1 MKSQW
6 KLPEAEQL
14 WKLLDKYKYVLL
26 LVAAGLALLLWPVGE
41 GEQSQESASGG
52 GLEEFDLAAL
62 EEKLSQTLSQVEGA
76 GKVTVTLTLK
86 SGMEQVP
93 VTDRAT
99 SSGERENRT
108 EEKTV
113 VVGTGSDQEAVV
125 RLRRYPVFQGA
136 LVVCEGADQ
145 AQVRLTMTQA
155 VSALTG
161 LGTDRI
167 TICKGTGQN

>member
-1 MKSQW
+1 MRVQW
-6 KLPEAEQL
+6 KPEQL

-26 LVAAGLALLLWPVGE
+26 ALAAGVALLLWPAGE
-41 GEQSQESASGG
+41 REKPAPSAPDAVS
-52 GLEEFDLAAL
+52 EEFDLAAL
-62 EEKLSQTLSQVEGA
+62 EEKLSQTLSRVEGA
-76 GKVTVTLTLK
+76 GKVTVALTLK

-93 VTDRAT
+93 VTDRTT
-99 SSGERENRT
+99 SAGERENRT

-113 VVGTGSDQEAVV
+113 VVGSGSDQEAVV

-145 AQVRLTMTQA
+145 AEVRLAMTQA

-161 LGTDRI
+161 LGTDRV
-167 TICKGTGQN
+167 TICKGTG

>member
-1 MKSQW
+1 MRVQW
-6 KLPEAEQL
+6 KPEQL

-26 LVAAGLALLLWPVGE
+26 ALAAGVALLLWPAGGE
-41 GEQSQESASGG
+41 EKPAPSAPDAVS
-52 GLEEFDLAAL
+52 EEFDLAAL

-93 VTDRAT
+93 VTDRTT
-99 SSGERENRT
+99 SAGERENRT

-113 VVGTGSDQEAVV
+113 VVGSGSDQEAVV

-145 AQVRLTMTQA
+145 AEVRLAMTQA

-161 LGTDRI
+161 LGTDRV
-167 TICKGTGQN
+167 TICKGAG